1 MTDAPSRTA
10 AAACYTARLKQETT
24 HNRAPAPARA
34 VPHAAV
40 VGLQWGDEG
49 KGKIVDLLTSR
60 YDCIVRYNGGAN
72 AGHTVQVGT
81 ERYALHLIPSGILSA
96 GKVNIVGNG
105 VVVDPEKLLE
115 EIEGLRK
122 RGVEV
127 GANLRVSDRA
137 HVVMPYHKEQDA
149 ALEELLE
156 KRSGKTGAGQIGTTR
171 RGIGPAYSD
180 KVRRSTA
187 LRMGDLLDHALLLRK
202 LETICGLRMAELEAL
217 GANVTPLVPRVLA
230 DRFAAAGEKL
240 RPHITD
246 TVYLVHDEIKA
257 GRSVLFEGANACLL
271 DIDHGTFP
279 YVTSSNC
286 STLGIPAGSG
296 VPGREIGKVY
306 GIMKAYST
314 RVGGGPF
321 VTELLDETGER
332 IRKRGREYGTTT
344 GRPRRCG
351 WLDLVAVKYSVMVC
365 GADAIACTLLDVL
378 SGFDELKICVGY
390 RRTDGTVTDRF
401 IPDAERMHGFTPVYE
416 TFAGWQREL
425 TTCTDR
431 EDLPR
436 EAQAYLGFVE
446 DFVGIPVELVS
457 VGPERNQ
464 TFESTQ
470 RFASVR

>member
-1 MTDAPSRTA
+1 M
-10 AAACYTARLKQETT
+10 RLKQAHSISEPT
-24 HNRAPAPARA
+24 RPAT
-34 VPHAAV
+34 HAAV

-72 AGHTVQVGT
+72 AGHTVQVGP

-115 EIEGLRK
+115 EIAGLRK

-156 KRSGKTGAGQIGTTR
+156 KRSGKSGAGQIGTTR
-171 RGIGPAYSD
+171 RGIGPAYAD

-187 LRMGDLLDHALLLRK
+187 LRIGDLLDHALLLRK

-217 GANVTPLVPRVLA
+217 GANVTPLIPRELA
-230 DRFAAAGEKL
+230 DRFAAVGEQL
-240 RPHITD
+240 RPHVTD
-246 TVYLVHDEIKA
+246 TVYLLHDEIRA

-296 VPGREIGKVY
+296 VPGRLVGKVF

-321 VTELLDETGER
+321 VTELVDATGDR
-332 IRKRGREYGTTT
+332 IRTRGREYGTTT

-351 WLDLVAVKYSVMVC
+351 WLDLVAVRYSAMVC

-378 SGFDELKICVGY
+378 SGFDELKVCVGY
-390 RRTDGTVTDRF
+390 RRSDDSVTDRF
-401 IPDAERMHGFTPVYE
+401 IPDADRMEGFTPVYE

-431 EDLPR
+431 EDLPS

-446 DFVGIPVELVS
+446 EFVGIPVELVS
-457 VGPERNQ
+457 VGPERTQ
-464 TFESTQ
+464 TFESTR
-470 RFASVR
+470 RFAVAR

>member
-1 MTDAPSRTA
+1 LQPNSN
-10 AAACYTARLKQETT
+10 
-24 HNRAPAPARA
+24 NRVHSGAS
-34 VPHAAV
+34 HAAV

-72 AGHTVQVGT
+72 AGHTVQVGS
-81 ERYALHLIPSGILSA
+81 ERYALHLIPSGILSS
-96 GKVNIVGNG
+96 GKINVVGNG

-122 RGVEV
+122 RGVSV
-127 GANLRVSDRA
+127 GSNLRVSDRA

-156 KRSGKTGAGQIGTTR
+156 KKSGKVGAGQIGTTR

-217 GANVTPLVPRVLA
+217 GANVTPLVPRELA

-246 TVYLVHDEIKA
+246 TVYLIHDEIKA

-296 VPGREIGKVY
+296 VPGRMIHKVY

-390 RRTDGTVTDRF
+390 RRADGTVTDRF

-416 TFAGWQREL
+416 TLPGWQSEL

-431 EDLPR
+431 DDLPR
-436 EAQAYLGFVE
+436 EAQSYLSFVE
-446 DFVGIPVELVS
+446 KFVGIPVELVS

-464 TFESTQ
+464 TFESNA
-470 RFASVR
+470 RFASMV

>member
-1 MTDAPSRTA
+1 MKQESIHNRVSTPSR
-10 AAACYTARLKQETT
+10 
-24 HNRAPAPARA
+24 A
-34 VPHAAV
+34 VTHAAV

-72 AGHTVQVGT
+72 AGHTVQVGS

-115 EIEGLRK
+115 EIDGLRR

-137 HVVMPYHKEQDA
+137 HVVMPYHKDQDA

-156 KRSGKTGAGQIGTTR
+156 KRSGKSGAGQIGTTR

-217 GANVTPLVPRVLA
+217 GANVTPLVPKELA

-321 VTELLDETGER
+321 VTELLNETGER

-390 RRTDGTVTDRF
+390 QRPDGTVTDRF
-401 IPDAERMHGFTPVYE
+401 VPDAERMHGFTPVYE

-425 TTCTDR
+425 TDCTDR
-431 EDLPR
+431 DDLPR

>member
-1 MTDAPSRTA
+1 MRLQPHSHHRTPSRSA
-10 AAACYTARLKQETT
+10 Q
-24 HNRAPAPARA
+24 
-34 VPHAAV
+34 HAAV

-72 AGHTVQVGT
+72 AGHTVQVGP

-96 GKVNIVGNG
+96 GKINIVGNG
-105 VVVDPEKLLE
+105 VVVDPEKLLDE
-115 EIEGLRK
+115 VEGLRK
-122 RGVEV
+122 RGVQV
-127 GANLRVSDRA
+127 GDNLRISDRA

-156 KRSGKTGAGQIGTTR
+156 KKSGKLGAGQIGTTR

-217 GANVTPLVPRVLA
+217 GANVTPLVPRELA

-246 TVYLVHDEIKA
+246 TVYLVHDEIRA

-286 STLGIPAGSG
+286 STLGIPSGSG
-296 VPGREIGKVY
+296 VPGRMIHKVY

-321 VTELLDETGER
+321 VTELLDETGDR

-378 SGFDELKICVGY
+378 SGFDELKVCVGY
-390 RRTDGTVTDRF
+390 RRADGTVTDRF

-416 TFAGWQREL
+416 TLPGWQREL
-425 TTCTDR
+425 TDCTDR
-431 EDLPR
+431 DDLPR
-436 EAQAYLGFVE
+436 EAQSYLAFVE
-446 DFVGIPVELVS
+446 QFVGIPVELVS
-457 VGPERNQ
+457 VGPERTQ
-464 TFESTQ
+464 TFESHA
-470 RFASVR
+470 RFASMA

>member
-1 MTDAPSRTA
+1 LHQTPPT
-10 AAACYTARLKQETT
+10 
-24 HNRAPAPARA
+24 NRSPR
-34 VPHAAV
+34 HAAV

-60 YDCIVRYNGGAN
+60 FDCIVRYNGGAN
-72 AGHTVQVGT
+72 AGHTVQVGR
-81 ERYALHLIPSGILSA
+81 ERYALHLIPSGILSQ
-96 GKVNIVGNG
+96 GKINIVGNG

-115 EIEGLRK
+115 EIDGLRR

-127 GANLRVSDRA
+127 GENLRVSDRA

-156 KRSGKTGAGQIGTTR
+156 KRSGKSGAGQIGTTR

-217 GANVTPLVPRVLA
+217 GANVTPLVPRELA
-230 DRFAAAGEKL
+230 DRFAAAGERL

-246 TVYLVHDEIKA
+246 TVYLVHDEMRA

-296 VPGREIGKVY
+296 VPGRMIDKVY

-321 VTELLDETGER
+321 VTELLDATGER
-332 IRKRGREYGTTT
+332 IRTRGREFGTTT

-378 SGFDELKICVGY
+378 SGFDELKVCVGY
-390 RRTDGTVTDRF
+390 RRADGTVTDRF
-401 IPDAERMHGFTPVYE
+401 VPDAERMQGFTPVYE
-416 TFAGWQREL
+416 TLAGWGREL
-425 TTCTDR
+425 TDCTDR
-431 EDLPR
+431 DELPP
-436 EAQAYLGFVE
+436 EAQRYLAFVE
-446 DFVGIPVELVS
+446 AFVGIPVELVS
-457 VGPERNQ
+457 VGPERTQ
-464 TFESTQ
+464 TFERAGGLATA
-470 RFASVR
+470 R

>member
-1 MTDAPSRTA
+1 
-10 AAACYTARLKQETT
+10 LKQEST
-24 HNRAPAPARA
+24 HNRVSTPSRA
-34 VPHAAV
+34 VTHAAV

-115 EIEGLRK
+115 EIDGLRK
-122 RGVEV
+122 RGVAV

-137 HVVMPYHKEQDA
+137 HVVMPYHKDQDA

-156 KRSGKTGAGQIGTTR
+156 KRSGKSGAGQIGTTR

-217 GANVTPLVPRVLA
+217 GANVTPLVPKELA

-321 VTELLDETGER
+321 VTELLNETGER

-390 RRTDGTVTDRF
+390 QRPDGTVTDRF
-401 IPDAERMHGFTPVYE
+401 VPDAERMHGFTPVYE

-425 TTCTDR
+425 TDCTDR
-431 EDLPR
+431 DDLPR

>member
-1 MTDAPSRTA
+1 MQPHTN
-10 AAACYTARLKQETT
+10 
-24 HNRAPAPARA
+24 NRAPLHAASHPSA
-34 VPHAAV
+34 HAAV

-72 AGHTVQVGT
+72 AGHTVQVGS
-81 ERYALHLIPSGILSA
+81 ERYALHLIPSGILSK
-96 GKVNIVGNG
+96 GKINIVGNG
-105 VVVDPEKLLE
+105 VVVDPEKLLDE
-115 EIEGLRK
+115 VDGLRK
-122 RGVEV
+122 RGVHV
-127 GANLRVSDRA
+127 GVTLRISDRA

-156 KRSGKTGAGQIGTTR
+156 LKSGKLGAGQIGTTR
-171 RGIGPAYSD
+171 RGIGPAYAD

-217 GANVTPLVPRVLA
+217 GANVTPLIPLELA
-230 DRFAAAGEKL
+230 DRFASAGEKL

-246 TVYLVHDEIKA
+246 TVYLLHDEIGA
-257 GRSVLFEGANACLL
+257 GKNVLFEGANACLL

-286 STLGIPAGSG
+286 STLGIPSGSG
-296 VPGREIGKVY
+296 VPGRMIGKVY

-321 VTELLDETGER
+321 VTELLDPTGDL

-351 WLDLVAVKYSVMVC
+351 WLDLVAVKYSVMIC

-390 RRTDGTVTDRF
+390 RRADGTVTDRF
-401 IPDAERMHGFTPVYE
+401 VPDAERMQGFTPIYE
-416 TFAGWQREL
+416 TLPGWQREL
-425 TTCTDR
+425 TDCTDR
-431 EDLPR
+431 DDLPR
-436 EAQAYLGFVE
+436 EAQSYLAFVE
-446 DFVGIPVELVS
+446 KFVGIPVELVS
-457 VGPERNQ
+457 VGPERTQ
-464 TFESTQ
+464 TFESNA
-470 RFASVR
+470 RFASMV

>member
-1 MTDAPSRTA
+1 M
-10 AAACYTARLKQETT
+10 RLKQETT
-24 HNRAPAPARA
+24 HNRASAP
-34 VPHAAV
+34 PHAAV

-115 EIEGLRK
+115 EIDGLRK

-137 HVVMPYHKEQDA
+137 HVVMPYHKDQDA

-156 KRSGKTGAGQIGTTR
+156 KRSGKSGAGQIGTTR

-217 GANVTPLVPRVLA
+217 GANVTPLVPKELA

-271 DIDHGTFP
+271 DHGTFP

-296 VPGREIGKVY
+296 VPGREIGKVF

-321 VTELLDETGER
+321 VTELLNDTGER

-390 RRTDGTVTDRF
+390 QRSDGMVTDRF
-401 IPDAERMHGFTPVYE
+401 VPDAERMHGFTPVYE

-425 TTCTDR
+425 TDCTDR
-431 EDLPR
+431 DDLPR

>member
-1 MTDAPSRTA
+1 M
-10 AAACYTARLKQETT
+10 RLKQETT
-24 HNRAPAPARA
+24 HNRASAP
-34 VPHAAV
+34 PHAAV

-115 EIEGLRK
+115 EIDGLRK

-137 HVVMPYHKEQDA
+137 HVVMPYHKDQDA

-156 KRSGKTGAGQIGTTR
+156 KRSGKSGAGQIGTTR

-217 GANVTPLVPRVLA
+217 GANVTPLVPKELA

-321 VTELLDETGER
+321 VTELLNETGER

-390 RRTDGTVTDRF
+390 RRPDGTVTDRF
-401 IPDAERMHGFTPVYE
+401 VPDAERMHGFTPVYE

-425 TTCTDR
+425 TDCTDR
-431 EDLPR
+431 DDLPR

>member
-1 MTDAPSRTA
+1 MQPHS
-10 AAACYTARLKQETT
+10 
-24 HNRAPAPARA
+24 HHRASSHPAEHPAQ
-34 VPHAAV
+34 HAAV

-49 KGKIVDLLTSR
+49 TGKIVDLLTSR

-72 AGHTVQVGT
+72 AGHTVQVGS

-96 GKVNIVGNG
+96 GKINIVGNG
-105 VVVDPEKLLE
+105 VVVDPEKLLDE
-115 EIEGLRK
+115 VDGLRR
-122 RGVEV
+122 RGVDV
-127 GANLRVSDRA
+127 GSNLRISDRA

-156 KRSGKTGAGQIGTTR
+156 KKSGKVGAGQIGTTR

-187 LRMGDLLDHALLLRK
+187 LRMGDLLDRALLLRK

-217 GANVTPLVPRVLA
+217 GANVTPLVPRELA

-246 TVYLVHDEIKA
+246 TVYLVHDEIRA

-296 VPGREIGKVY
+296 VPGRMIHKVY

-390 RRTDGTVTDRF
+390 RRSDGTVTDRF
-401 IPDAERMHGFTPVYE
+401 VPDAERMHGFTPVYE
-416 TFAGWQREL
+416 TLPGWQREL
-425 TTCTDR
+425 TDCTDR
-431 EDLPR
+431 DDLPR
-436 EAQAYLGFVE
+436 EAQSYLAFVE
-446 DFVGIPVELVS
+446 QFVGIPVELVS
-457 VGPERNQ
+457 VGPERTQ
-464 TFESTQ
+464 TFESNA
-470 RFASVR
+470 RFASMA

>member
-1 MTDAPSRTA
+1 M
-10 AAACYTARLKQETT
+10 KQETT
-24 HNRAPAPARA
+24 HNRASAPARA